1 MKALKKVL
9 ALVLCLVMVMGLS
22 VAALAA
28 EGEEVD
34 PTKTTTL
41 TIDKTA
47 AGHTYEIYQML
58 IGDVSGLVNG
68 QGTLANVNEGVNLS
82 GTAEEFDAAI
92 KSGDAYLTG
101 VELAAAASAKIDVTK
116 AFYAEIKGTG
126 NVEYTYVAP
135 GYYVVKDKYT
145 DPNINNTNKTCAAY
159 MVAVV
164 GDTTMNPKTSVPDID
179 KNITDTD
186 ANKALETTGTS
197 KKTDTAAIGDVIH
210 YESTSAVPVT
220 AGYKYY
226 YYVVNDTMSE
236 GLTFNNDL
244 KITIDGRELT
254 AEEYSVTVEKTPE
267 DETSFK
273 LVVNDM
279 KRYPA
284 DAPIV
289 ITYSATVNENAKIG
303 TEANTN
309 TINLTYSN
317 NPSDTYGKDK
327 KPSNEPGDDDVV
339 GVTPPRVTKTYV
351 TQVSLQKTDAD
362 AKAFVDAL
370 KGATFKLSG
379 TGLNDVKV
387 LTETVFEVA
396 ENGEYYKLKDGTY
409 TKTEPA
415 DATADKYVPADEE
428 GNYTKY
434 VTKTVVSLTEAE
446 SGAELNITAV
456 VDAFGK
462 ITFTGL
468 NAGSYKLEET
478 NVPVGY
484 NKCADIEFTISASQ
498 TGADAAHGG
507 AIIWASN
514 NAAVKQ
520 SMDGENALGVFEVT
534 VANQKGNT
542 LPATGGVGTTIF
554 YIVGGVLVLA
564 AVVLLV
570 TKKRMARN

>member
-1 MKALKKVL
+1 MKSLKKAL

-28 EGEEVD
+28 E
-34 PTKTTTL
+34 TKTL
-41 TIDKTA
+41 TINTA
-47 AGHTYEIYQML
+47 TGHTYEIYQML
-58 IGDVSGLVNG
+58 TGDVSGLVDG
-68 QGTLANVNEGVNLS
+68 SGTLANVTAGTNLNV
-82 GTAEEFDAAI
+82 TVDEFDAAI
-92 KSGDAYLTG
+92 KEYDGSYKTG
-101 VELAAAASAKIDVTK
+101 TDLAAAVT
-116 AFYAEIKGTG
+116 AETLIKGAPTTVTG
-126 NVEYTYVAP
+126 TGDAVETFLTS
-135 GYYVVKDKYT
+135 GYYVVIDKYT
-145 DPNINNTNKTCAAY
+145 DPNTNNTNKTCAAY

-197 KKTDTAAIGDVIH
+197 KKTDTAAIGDKIN
-210 YESTSAVPVT
+210 YKSESTVPVT
-220 AGYKYY
+220 EGYKYY

-236 GLTFNNDL
+236 GLTFNDDL
-244 KITIDGRELT
+244 TITIGGRELT

-279 KRYPA
+279 KQYPA
-284 DAPIV
+284 GAAIE

-317 NPSDTYGKDK
+317 NPTDTYK
-327 KPSNEPGDDDVV
+327 KEKNPNNEPSDDDVV
-339 GVTPPRVTKTYV
+339 GVTPNRVTKTYV

-362 AKAFVDAL
+362 KAAWDAAL
-370 KGATFKLSG
+370 AGATFKLTG

-387 LTETVFEVA
+387 LTETVFVVA

-409 TKTEPA
+409 TKTEPN
-415 DATADKYVPADEE
+415 DQTTEKYDSTTDKY
-428 GNYTKY
+428 NT
-434 VTKTVVSLTEAE
+434 VTKVSLTNEE
-446 SGAELNITAV
+446 SGEKLNITAV
-456 VDAFGK
+456 VDATGK

-468 NAGSYKLEET
+468 NAGTYKLEET

-484 NKCADIEFTISASQ
+484 NKCADIEFTISATQ

-507 AIIWASN
+507 DINWDSN
-514 NAAVKQ
+514 NAAVVQ
-520 SMDGENALGVFEVT
+520 SMNGEKKLGVFEVT

-542 LPATGGVGTTIF
+542 LPSTGGVGTTIF